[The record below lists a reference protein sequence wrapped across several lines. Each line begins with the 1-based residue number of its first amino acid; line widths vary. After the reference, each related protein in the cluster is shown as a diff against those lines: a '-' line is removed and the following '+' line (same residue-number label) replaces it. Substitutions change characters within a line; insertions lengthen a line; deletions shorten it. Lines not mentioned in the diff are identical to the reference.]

1 MKNLKKLWAI
11 FGLVL
16 VVGLLAF
23 LVLNREKFEQK
34 KYSVVSTS
42 FPGYDFA
49 RAVTKNTNISTKML
63 VKPGAETHTYEPT
76 PQDIIDIKNA
86 DMFVYVGGDS
96 DTWVEKILK
105 DVDTKKTHVV
115 KLVDLVSTV
124 EEEIVEG
131 MEDEDEHEHDHD
143 HDHSHSHKHDD
154 HDHDH
159 DHKHDHDHDHHHDH
173 ESHAHKHDHEEEEE
187 GLEIDEHV
195 WTSPKN
201 AMEIVKK
208 IAKVASE
215 IDAAEKNKIDDNA
228 EKYVAEIAQVD
239 KDLHQAI
246 DGKIS
251 EIVVADRFPFR
262 YFADEFGLKY
272 AAAFSGCS
280 EQTEASAKT
289 ISFLI
294 NKVKQDKVKK
304 IYKIELSNGKIAET
318 VSKDTGAE
326 VLELHSAHNVTADDF
341 SKGVTY
347 VDLIK
352 RNLSVLSK

>member
-63 VKPGAETHTYEPT
+63 VKPGVETHTYEPT

-86 DMFVYVGGDS
+86 DMFIYVGGDS

-143 HDHSHSHKHDD
+143 HDH
-154 HDHDH
+154 
-159 DHKHDHDHDHHHDH
+159 KHDHDHDH
-173 ESHAHKHDHEEEEE
+173 ESHAHKHDHDEEEE
-187 GLEIDEHV
+187 GPEIDEHV
-195 WTSPKN
+195 WTSPKK

-208 IAKVASE
+208 IADVASE
-215 IDAAEKNKIDDNA
+215 IDADEKTKINDNA
-228 EKYVAEIAQVD
+228 EKYVAEIAEVD

-294 NKVKQDKVKK
+294 NKVKQDKIKK
-304 IYKIELSNGKIAET
+304 VYKIELSNGKITET

-347 VDLIK
+347 VDLMK
-352 RNLSVLSK
+352 RNLLALSK

>member
-86 DMFVYVGGDS
+86 DMFIYVGGDS
-96 DTWVEKILK
+96 DTWVKKILK

-131 MEDEDEHEHDHD
+131 MEDEDEHDHEHD
-143 HDHSHSHKHDD
+143 HDHSHSHE

-159 DHKHDHDHDHHHDH
+159 DHKHDHD
-173 ESHAHKHDHEEEEE
+173 EEEE
-187 GLEIDEHV
+187 GPEIDEHV
-195 WTSPKN
+195 WTSPKK

-215 IDAAEKNKIDDNA
+215 IDAAEETKINDNA

-262 YFADEFGLKY
+262 YIADEFGLKY

-294 NKVKQDKVKK
+294 NKVKQDKIKK

-347 VDLIK
+347 VDLMK
-352 RNLSVLSK
+352 RNLLALSK

>member
-63 VKPGAETHTYEPT
+63 VKPGAETHTFEPT

-86 DMFVYVGGDS
+86 DMFIYVGGDS

-131 MEDEDEHEHDHD
+131 MEDEDEHDHEHD
-143 HDHSHSHKHDD
+143 HDHSHSHE

-159 DHKHDHDHDHHHDH
+159 DHKHDHD
-173 ESHAHKHDHEEEEE
+173 EEEE
-187 GLEIDEHV
+187 GPEIDEHV
-195 WTSPKN
+195 WTSPKK

-215 IDAAEKNKIDDNA
+215 IDAAEETKINYNA

-239 KDLHQAI
+239 KDLHQTI

-326 VLELHSAHNVTADDF
+326 VLELHSAHNVTAEDF
-341 SKGVTY
+341 SRDVTY
-347 VDLIK
+347 VDLMK
-352 RNLSVLSK
+352 RNLAALSK

>member
-105 DVDTKKTHVV
+105 DVDTKKTHVM
-115 KLVDLVSTV
+115 KLIDLVSTV
-124 EEEIVEG
+124 NEEIVEG
-131 MEDEDEHEHDHD
+131 MEDEDHDHDHDHKHSHDHDHSHGHDHDHEHDHD
-143 HDHSHSHKHDD
+143 HDHD
-154 HDHDH
+154 HDED
-159 DHKHDHDHDHHHDH
+159 
-173 ESHAHKHDHEEEEE
+173 EV
-187 GLEIDEHV
+187 EIEEHV
-195 WTSPKN
+195 WTSPKK

-215 IDAAEKNKIDDNA
+215 IDTAEKNKIDDNT

-294 NKVKQDKVKK
+294 NKVKQDKIKK

-347 VDLIK
+347 VDLMK
-352 RNLSVLSK
+352 RNLAALSK

>member
-86 DMFVYVGGDS
+86 DMFIYVGGDS

-124 EEEIVEG
+124 NEEIVEG
-131 MEDEDEHEHDHD
+131 MEDEDEHDHDHNHDHAKHDHNHDHD
-143 HDHSHSHKHDD
+143 HDHADY
-154 HDHDH
+154 
-159 DHKHDHDHDHHHDH
+159 DH
-173 ESHAHKHDHEEEEE
+173 ESHEHKHEHNEKEE
-187 GLEIDEHV
+187 GPEIDEHV
-195 WTSPKN
+195 WTSPKK

-208 IAKVASE
+208 IAEVASE
-215 IDAAEKNKIDDNA
+215 IDAEEKTKINDNT

-239 KDLHQAI
+239 KDLHQVI

-294 NKVKQDKVKK
+294 NKVKQDKIKK

-326 VLELHSAHNVTADDF
+326 FLELHSAHNVTADDF

-347 VDLIK
+347 VDLMK
-352 RNLSVLSK
+352 RNLAALSK

>member
-86 DMFVYVGGDS
+86 DMFIYVGGDS
-96 DTWVEKILK
+96 DTWVKKILK

-143 HDHSHSHKHDD
+143 HDH
-154 HDHDH
+154 DH
-159 DHKHDHDHDHHHDH
+159 DHKHDHDHG
-173 ESHAHKHDHEEEEE
+173 SHAHKHDHDEEEE
-187 GLEIDEHV
+187 GPEIDEHV
-195 WTSPKN
+195 WTSPKK

-208 IAKVASE
+208 IAEVASE
-215 IDAAEKNKIDDNA
+215 IDVAEKNKIDDNA

-347 VDLIK
+347 VDLMK
-352 RNLSVLSK
+352 RNLLALSK

>member
-96 DTWVEKILK
+96 DTWVKKILK

-131 MEDEDEHEHDHD
+131 MEDED
-143 HDHSHSHKHDD
+143 D

-159 DHKHDHDHDHHHDH
+159 DHAKHNHADHDHDHEHHHDHDHDH
-173 ESHAHKHDHEEEEE
+173 ESHAHKHEHDEEEE
-187 GLEIDEHV
+187 GPEIDEHV
-195 WTSPKN
+195 WTSPKK

-208 IAKVASE
+208 IAEVASE
-215 IDAAEKNKIDDNA
+215 IDAEEKTKINDNT

-347 VDLIK
+347 VDLMK
-352 RNLSVLSK
+352 RNLAALSK

>member
-63 VKPGAETHTYEPT
+63 VKPGAETHTFEPT

-86 DMFVYVGGDS
+86 DMFIYVGGDS

-105 DVDTKKTHVV
+105 DVDTKKTHVM
-115 KLVDLVSTV
+115 KLIDLVSTV
-124 EEEIVEG
+124 NEEIVEG
-131 MEDEDEHEHDHD
+131 MEDEDEHDHEHD
-143 HDHSHSHKHDD
+143 HDHSHSHE

-159 DHKHDHDHDHHHDH
+159 DHKYDHD
-173 ESHAHKHDHEEEEE
+173 EEE
-187 GLEIDEHV
+187 GAEIDEHV
-195 WTSPKN
+195 WTSPKK

-215 IDAAEKNKIDDNA
+215 IDAAEKTKIDDNA
-228 EKYVAEIAQVD
+228 EKYVAEIAEVD

-262 YFADEFGLKY
+262 YFADEFSLKY

-294 NKVKQDKVKK
+294 NKVKQEKIKK
-304 IYKIELSNGKIAET
+304 IYMIELSNGKIAET

-347 VDLIK
+347 VDLMK
-352 RNLSVLSK
+352 RNLAALSK

>member
-143 HDHSHSHKHDD
+143 HDHK

-159 DHKHDHDHDHHHDH
+159 DHKHDHDHDH
-173 ESHAHKHDHEEEEE
+173 ESHAHKHEHDEEEE
-187 GLEIDEHV
+187 GPEIDEHV
-195 WTSPKN
+195 WTSSKK

-208 IAKVASE
+208 IAEVASE
-215 IDAAEKNKIDDNA
+215 IDAEEKTKINDNA

-326 VLELHSAHNVTADDF
+326 VLELHSAHNVTAEDF

-347 VDLIK
+347 VDLMK
-352 RNLSVLSK
+352 RNLLALSK

>member
-86 DMFVYVGGDS
+86 DMFIYVGGDS

-143 HDHSHSHKHDD
+143 HDHK

-159 DHKHDHDHDHHHDH
+159 DHKHDHDHDH
-173 ESHAHKHDHEEEEE
+173 ESHEHKHEHDEEEE
-187 GLEIDEHV
+187 GPEIDEHV
-195 WTSPKN
+195 WTSPKK

-208 IAKVASE
+208 IAEVASE

-347 VDLIK
+347 VDLMK
-352 RNLSVLSK
+352 RNLVALSK

>member
-63 VKPGAETHTYEPT
+63 VKPGAETHIYEPT

-86 DMFVYVGGDS
+86 DMFIYVGGDS

-105 DVDTKKTHVV
+105 DVDRKKTHVV

-124 EEEIVEG
+124 NEEIVEG
-131 MEDEDEHEHDHD
+131 MEDEDEHDHEHDHNYD
-143 HDHSHSHKHDD
+143 HD
-154 HDHDH
+154 DHDH
-159 DHKHDHDHDHHHDH
+159 DHKHDHDH
-173 ESHAHKHDHEEEEE
+173 ESHEHKHEHEEEEE
-187 GLEIDEHV
+187 GPEIDEHV
-195 WTSPKN
+195 WTSPKK

-208 IAKVASE
+208 IAEVASE
-215 IDAAEKNKIDDNA
+215 IDVDEKTKINDNA

-347 VDLIK
+347 VDLMK
-352 RNLSVLSK
+352 RNLLALSK

>member
-96 DTWVEKILK
+96 DDWVKKVLK

-124 EEEIVEG
+124 NEEIVEG
-131 MEDEDEHEHDHD
+131 MEDEDEHDHEHD
-143 HDHSHSHKHDD
+143 HDHSHSHE

-159 DHKHDHDHDHHHDH
+159 DHKH
-173 ESHAHKHDHEEEEE
+173 EHEEEEE
-187 GLEIDEHV
+187 GPEIDEHV
-195 WTSPKN
+195 WTSPKK

-215 IDAAEKNKIDDNA
+215 IDAAEETKINDNA

-294 NKVKQDKVKK
+294 NKVKQDKIKK

-347 VDLIK
+347 VDLMK
-352 RNLSVLSK
+352 RNLLALSK

>member
-49 RAVTKNTNISTKML
+49 RAMTKNTNISTKML

-86 DMFVYVGGDS
+86 DMFIYVGGDS
-96 DTWVEKILK
+96 DTWVKKILK

-131 MEDEDEHEHDHD
+131 MEDEDEHDHEHD
-143 HDHSHSHKHDD
+143 HDHSHSHE

-159 DHKHDHDHDHHHDH
+159 DHKHDHD
-173 ESHAHKHDHEEEEE
+173 EEEE
-187 GLEIDEHV
+187 GPEIDEHV
-195 WTSPKN
+195 WTSPKK

-215 IDAAEKNKIDDNA
+215 IDAAEETKINDNA

-294 NKVKQDKVKK
+294 NKVKQDKIKK

-347 VDLIK
+347 VDLMK
-352 RNLSVLSK
+352 RNLVALSK

>member
-34 KYSVVSTS
+34 KYLVVSTS

-86 DMFVYVGGDS
+86 DMFIYVGGDS

-124 EEEIVEG
+124 NEEIVEG
-131 MEDEDEHEHDHD
+131 MEDEDEHDHEHDHD
-143 HDHSHSHKHDD
+143 
-154 HDHDH
+154 
-159 DHKHDHDHDHHHDH
+159 
-173 ESHAHKHDHEEEEE
+173 EEEE
-187 GLEIDEHV
+187 GPEIDEHV
-195 WTSPKN
+195 WTSPKK

-208 IAKVASE
+208 IAEVASE
-215 IDAAEKNKIDDNA
+215 IDADEKTKINDNA

-347 VDLIK
+347 VDLMK
-352 RNLSVLSK
+352 RNLLALSK

>member
-131 MEDEDEHEHDHD
+131 MEDEDEH
-143 HDHSHSHKHDD
+143 D

-159 DHKHDHDHDHHHDH
+159 DHKHDHDHDH
-173 ESHAHKHDHEEEEE
+173 ESHEHKHEHDEEEE
-187 GLEIDEHV
+187 GPEIDEHV
-195 WTSPKN
+195 WTSPKK

-208 IAKVASE
+208 IAEVASE
-215 IDAAEKNKIDDNA
+215 IDVAEKNKIDDNA

-239 KDLHQAI
+239 KDLHQVI

-347 VDLIK
+347 VDLMK
-352 RNLSVLSK
+352 RNLAALSK

>member
-105 DVDTKKTHVV
+105 DVDTKKIHVV

-131 MEDEDEHEHDHD
+131 MEDEDDH
-143 HDHSHSHKHDD
+143 D

-159 DHKHDHDHDHHHDH
+159 DHKHDHDHDH
-173 ESHAHKHDHEEEEE
+173 ESHEHKHDHDEEEE
-187 GLEIDEHV
+187 GPEIDEHV
-195 WTSPKN
+195 WTSPKK

-208 IAKVASE
+208 IAEVASE
-215 IDAAEKNKIDDNA
+215 IDVDEKTKINDNA

-347 VDLIK
+347 VDLMK
-352 RNLSVLSK
+352 RNLLALSK

>member
-86 DMFVYVGGDS
+86 DMFIYVGGDS

-131 MEDEDEHEHDHD
+131 MEDEDEHDHDHD

-159 DHKHDHDHDHHHDH
+159 ESHEHKHDHD
-173 ESHAHKHDHEEEEE
+173 EEEE
-187 GLEIDEHV
+187 GPEIDEHV
-195 WTSPKN
+195 WTSPKK

-215 IDAAEKNKIDDNA
+215 IDAAEKTKIDDNA
-228 EKYVAEIAQVD
+228 EKYVAEIAEVD

-262 YFADEFGLKY
+262 YFADEFSLKY

-294 NKVKQDKVKK
+294 NKVKQEKIKK
-304 IYKIELSNGKIAET
+304 IYMIELSNGKIAET
-318 VSKDTGAE
+318 VSRDTGAE

-347 VDLIK
+347 VDLMK
-352 RNLSVLSK
+352 RNLVALSK

>member
-86 DMFVYVGGDS
+86 DMFIYVGGDS
-96 DTWVEKILK
+96 DTWVKKILK

-131 MEDEDEHEHDHD
+131 MEDEDEHDHEHD
-143 HDHSHSHKHDD
+143 HDHSHSHE
-154 HDHDH
+154 HDHESH
-159 DHKHDHDHDHHHDH
+159 EHKHDHD
-173 ESHAHKHDHEEEEE
+173 EEEE
-187 GLEIDEHV
+187 GPEIDEHV
-195 WTSPKN
+195 WTSPRK

-208 IAKVASE
+208 IAEVASE
-215 IDAAEKNKIDDNA
+215 IDVDEKTKINDNA

-262 YFADEFGLKY
+262 YFADEFSLKY

-294 NKVKQDKVKK
+294 NKVKQEKIKK

-347 VDLIK
+347 VDLMK
-352 RNLSVLSK
+352 RNLLALSK

>member
-86 DMFVYVGGDS
+86 DAFIYVGGDS

-124 EEEIVEG
+124 NEEIVEG
-131 MEDEDEHEHDHD
+131 MEDEDEHDHEHDHD
-143 HDHSHSHKHDD
+143 
-154 HDHDH
+154 
-159 DHKHDHDHDHHHDH
+159 
-173 ESHAHKHDHEEEEE
+173 EEEE
-187 GLEIDEHV
+187 GPEIDEHV
-195 WTSPKN
+195 WTSPKK

-208 IAKVASE
+208 IAKEASE

-239 KDLHQAI
+239 NDLHQAI

-326 VLELHSAHNVTADDF
+326 VLELHSAHNVTAEDF

-347 VDLIK
+347 VDLMK
-352 RNLSVLSK
+352 RNLAALSK

>member
-124 EEEIVEG
+124 NEEIVEG
-131 MEDEDEHEHDHD
+131 MEDEGEHEHDHD
-143 HDHSHSHKHDD
+143 HEHHHEHDHAD

-159 DHKHDHDHDHHHDH
+159 DHKHDHDHDH
-173 ESHAHKHDHEEEEE
+173 ESHEHKHDHDEEEE
-187 GLEIDEHV
+187 GPEIDEHV
-195 WTSPKN
+195 WTSPKK

-208 IAKVASE
+208 IAEVASE
-215 IDAAEKNKIDDNA
+215 IDVAEKNKIDDNA

-294 NKVKQDKVKK
+294 NKVKQEKIKK

-326 VLELHSAHNVTADDF
+326 VLELHSAHNVTAEDF

-347 VDLIK
+347 VDLMK
-352 RNLSVLSK
+352 RNLVALSK

>member
-86 DMFVYVGGDS
+86 DMFIYVGGDS

-124 EEEIVEG
+124 NEEIVEG
-131 MEDEDEHEHDHD
+131 MEDEGEHEHDHD
-143 HDHSHSHKHDD
+143 HEHHHEHDHAD

-159 DHKHDHDHDHHHDH
+159 DHKHDHDHDH
-173 ESHAHKHDHEEEEE
+173 ESHEHKHDHDEEEE
-187 GLEIDEHV
+187 GPEIDEHV
-195 WTSPKN
+195 WTSPKK

-208 IAKVASE
+208 IAEVASE
-215 IDAAEKNKIDDNA
+215 IDVAEKNKIDDNA

-239 KDLHQAI
+239 KDLHQVI

-294 NKVKQDKVKK
+294 NKVKQDKIKK

-347 VDLIK
+347 VDLMK
-352 RNLSVLSK
+352 RNLVALSK

>member
-23 LVLNREKFEQK
+23 LALNREKFEQK

-86 DMFVYVGGDS
+86 DMFIYVGGDS

-124 EEEIVEG
+124 NEEIVEG

-143 HDHSHSHKHDD
+143 HDD
-154 HDHDH
+154 HN
-159 DHKHDHDHDHHHDH
+159 HKHDHD
-173 ESHAHKHDHEEEEE
+173 EEEE
-187 GLEIDEHV
+187 GPEIDEHV
-195 WTSPKN
+195 WTSPKK

-215 IDAAEKNKIDDNA
+215 IDAAEKTKIDDNA

-318 VSKDTGAE
+318 VSRDTGAE

-347 VDLIK
+347 VDLMK
-352 RNLSVLSK
+352 RNLVALSK

>member
-86 DMFVYVGGDS
+86 DMFIYVGGDS

-124 EEEIVEG
+124 NEEIVEG
-131 MEDEDEHEHDHD
+131 MEDEDEHDHDHNHDHD
-143 HDHSHSHKHDD
+143 HDHADY
-154 HDHDH
+154 
-159 DHKHDHDHDHHHDH
+159 DH
-173 ESHAHKHDHEEEEE
+173 ESHEHKHEHNEKEE
-187 GLEIDEHV
+187 GPEIDEHV
-195 WTSPKN
+195 WTSPKK

-208 IAKVASE
+208 IAEVASE
-215 IDAAEKNKIDDNA
+215 IDAEEKTKINDNT

-294 NKVKQDKVKK
+294 NKVKQDKIKK

-326 VLELHSAHNVTADDF
+326 FLELHSAHNVTADDF

-347 VDLIK
+347 VDLMK
-352 RNLSVLSK
+352 RNLAALSK

>member
-49 RAVTKNTNISTKML
+49 RAVTKNTNISAKML

-86 DMFVYVGGDS
+86 DMFIYVGGDS

-131 MEDEDEHEHDHD
+131 MEDEDEHDH
-143 HDHSHSHKHDD
+143 D

-195 WTSPKN
+195 WTSPKK

-208 IAKVASE
+208 IAEVASE
-215 IDAAEKNKIDDNA
+215 IDVDEKTKINDNA

-239 KDLHQAI
+239 KDLHQTI

-262 YFADEFGLKY
+262 YFADEFSLKY

-294 NKVKQDKVKK
+294 NKVKQEKIKK

-318 VSKDTGAE
+318 VSRDTGAE

-347 VDLIK
+347 VDLMK
-352 RNLSVLSK
+352 RNLLALSK

>member
-63 VKPGAETHTYEPT
+63 VKPGAETHTFEPT

-86 DMFVYVGGDS
+86 DMFIYVGGDS
-96 DTWVEKILK
+96 DDWVKKVLK

-131 MEDEDEHEHDHD
+131 MEDEDEHDHKHDHEHHHEHDHA
-143 HDHSHSHKHDD
+143 D

-159 DHKHDHDHDHHHDH
+159 DHKYKHDHDH
-173 ESHAHKHDHEEEEE
+173 ESHEHKHNHDEEEE
-187 GLEIDEHV
+187 GPEIDEHV
-195 WTSPKN
+195 WTSPKK

-208 IAKVASE
+208 IAEVASG
-215 IDAAEKNKIDDNA
+215 IDADEKTKINDNA
-228 EKYVAEIAQVD
+228 EKYVAEIAEVD

-262 YFADEFGLKY
+262 YFADEFSLKY

-341 SKGVTY
+341 LKGVTY
-347 VDLIK
+347 VDLMK
-352 RNLSVLSK
+352 RNLVALSK

>member
-49 RAVTKNTNISTKML
+49 RAVTKNTNISAKML

-96 DTWVEKILK
+96 DDWVKKILK

-115 KLVDLVSTV
+115 KLIDLVSTV
-124 EEEIVEG
+124 NEEIVEG
-131 MEDEDEHEHDHD
+131 MEDDDHDHD
-143 HDHSHSHKHDD
+143 HDHDD

-159 DHKHDHDHDHHHDH
+159 DHNHDHKHDHDGHDHDDHD
-173 ESHAHKHDHEEEEE
+173 EEE
-187 GLEIDEHV
+187 GAEIDEHV

-262 YFADEFGLKY
+262 YFADEFGLEY

-347 VDLIK
+347 VDLMK
-352 RNLSVLSK
+352 RNLAALSK

>member
-86 DMFVYVGGDS
+86 DMFIYVGGDS
-96 DTWVEKILK
+96 DTWVKKILK
-105 DVDTKKTHVV
+105 DVDSKKTHVV

-124 EEEIVEG
+124 NEEIVEG
-131 MEDEDEHEHDHD
+131 MEDEDEHDHEHD
-143 HDHSHSHKHDD
+143 HDHSHSHE

-159 DHKHDHDHDHHHDH
+159 DHKHDHD
-173 ESHAHKHDHEEEEE
+173 EEEE
-187 GLEIDEHV
+187 GPEIDEHV
-195 WTSPKN
+195 WTSPKK

-215 IDAAEKNKIDDNA
+215 IDAAEETKINDNA

-294 NKVKQDKVKK
+294 NKVKQDKIKK

-347 VDLIK
+347 VDLMK
-352 RNLSVLSK
+352 RNLAALSK

>member
-86 DMFVYVGGDS
+86 NMFVYVGGDS

-131 MEDEDEHEHDHD
+131 MEDED
-143 HDHSHSHKHDD
+143 D

-159 DHKHDHDHDHHHDH
+159 DHAKHNHADHDHDHEHHHDHDHDH
-173 ESHAHKHDHEEEEE
+173 ESHAHKHEHDEEEE
-187 GLEIDEHV
+187 GPEIDEHV
-195 WTSPKN
+195 WTSPKK

-208 IAKVASE
+208 IAEVASE
-215 IDAAEKNKIDDNA
+215 IDVDEKTKINDNA

-294 NKVKQDKVKK
+294 NKVKQEKIKK

-318 VSKDTGAE
+318 VSRDTGAE

-347 VDLIK
+347 VDLMK
-352 RNLSVLSK
+352 RNLVALSK

>member
-86 DMFVYVGGDS
+86 DMFIYVGGDS
-96 DTWVEKILK
+96 DTWVKKILK

-131 MEDEDEHEHDHD
+131 MEDEDEHDHEHD
-143 HDHSHSHKHDD
+143 HDHSHSHE

-159 DHKHDHDHDHHHDH
+159 DHKHDHD
-173 ESHAHKHDHEEEEE
+173 EEE
-187 GLEIDEHV
+187 GAEIDEHV
-195 WTSPKN
+195 WTSPKK

-208 IAKVASE
+208 IAEVASE

-294 NKVKQDKVKK
+294 NKVKQDKIKK

-326 VLELHSAHNVTADDF
+326 VLELHSAHNVTAEDF

-347 VDLIK
+347 VDLMK
-352 RNLSVLSK
+352 RNLAALSK

>member
-63 VKPGAETHTYEPT
+63 VKPGAETHTFEPT

-86 DMFVYVGGDS
+86 DMFIYVGGDS
-96 DTWVEKILK
+96 DTWVKKILK

-131 MEDEDEHEHDHD
+131 MEDED
-143 HDHSHSHKHDD
+143 
-154 HDHDH
+154 
-159 DHKHDHDHDHHHDH
+159 DHDHDHHHDH

-347 VDLIK
+347 VDLMK
-352 RNLSVLSK
+352 RNLVALSK

>member
-49 RAVTKNTNISTKML
+49 RAVTKNTNISAKML

-86 DMFVYVGGDS
+86 DMFIYVGGDS

-131 MEDEDEHEHDHD
+131 MEDEDEHDHDHADHD
-143 HDHSHSHKHDD
+143 HDHAD
-154 HDHDH
+154 HDHNH
-159 DHKHDHDHDHHHDH
+159 AHKHDHDH
-173 ESHAHKHDHEEEEE
+173 ESHEHKHDHDEEEE
-187 GLEIDEHV
+187 GPEIDEHV
-195 WTSPKN
+195 WTSPKK

-280 EQTEASAKT
+280 EQTEASART

-347 VDLIK
+347 VDLMK
-352 RNLSVLSK
+352 RNLVALSK

>member
-1 MKNLKKLWAI
+1 MRNLKKLWAV

-16 VVGLLAF
+16 VVGLLIF

-86 DMFVYVGGDS
+86 DMFIYVGGDS
-96 DTWVEKILK
+96 DTWVKKILK

-115 KLVDLVSTV
+115 KLVDFVSTV

-131 MEDEDEHEHDHD
+131 MEDEDEHDHEHD
-143 HDHSHSHKHDD
+143 HDHSHSHE

-159 DHKHDHDHDHHHDH
+159 DHKHDHD
-173 ESHAHKHDHEEEEE
+173 EEEE
-187 GLEIDEHV
+187 GPEIDEHV
-195 WTSPKN
+195 WTSPKK

-215 IDAAEKNKIDDNA
+215 IDAAEETKINDNA

-294 NKVKQDKVKK
+294 NKVKQDKIKK

-347 VDLIK
+347 VDLMK
-352 RNLSVLSK
+352 RNLLALSK

>member
-63 VKPGAETHTYEPT
+63 VKPGAETHTFEPT

-86 DMFVYVGGDS
+86 DMFIYVGGDS

-131 MEDEDEHEHDHD
+131 MEDEDEHDH
-143 HDHSHSHKHDD
+143 D

-173 ESHAHKHDHEEEEE
+173 ESHAHKHDYEEEEE

-347 VDLIK
+347 VDLMK

>member
-86 DMFVYVGGDS
+86 DMFIYVGGDS
-96 DTWVEKILK
+96 DTWVKKILK

-131 MEDEDEHEHDHD
+131 MEDEDEHDHEHD
-143 HDHSHSHKHDD
+143 HDHSHSHE

-159 DHKHDHDHDHHHDH
+159 NHKHDHD
-173 ESHAHKHDHEEEEE
+173 EEEE
-187 GLEIDEHV
+187 GPEIDEHV
-195 WTSPKN
+195 WTSPKK

-208 IAKVASE
+208 IAEVASE
-215 IDAAEKNKIDDNA
+215 IDVAEKNKIDDNA
-228 EKYVAEIAQVD
+228 EKYVAEIVQVD

-294 NKVKQDKVKK
+294 NKVKQDKVRK

-347 VDLIK
+347 VDLMK
-352 RNLSVLSK
+352 RNLLALSK

>member
-49 RAVTKNTNISTKML
+49 RAVTKNTNIGAKML

-143 HDHSHSHKHDD
+143 DHDHD
-154 HDHDH
+154 HEHDH
-159 DHKHDHDHDHHHDH
+159 DHKHDHDHDH
-173 ESHAHKHDHEEEEE
+173 ESHAHKHDHEEEE
-187 GLEIDEHV
+187 GPEIDEHV
-195 WTSPKN
+195 WTSPKK

-208 IAKVASE
+208 IAEVASE
-215 IDAAEKNKIDDNA
+215 IDIAEKNKIDDNA

-251 EIVVADRFPFR
+251 EIAVADRFPFR

-294 NKVKQDKVKK
+294 NKVKQDKIKK

-347 VDLIK
+347 VDLMK
-352 RNLSVLSK
+352 RNLVALSK

>member
-11 FGLVL
+11 FSLVL

-131 MEDEDEHEHDHD
+131 MEDED
-143 HDHSHSHKHDD
+143 
-154 HDHDH
+154 DH
-159 DHKHDHDHDHHHDH
+159 DHKHDHDHDH
-173 ESHAHKHDHEEEEE
+173 ESHAHKHDHDEEEE
-187 GLEIDEHV
+187 GPEIDEHV
-195 WTSPKN
+195 WTSPKK

-208 IAKVASE
+208 IAEVASE
-215 IDAAEKNKIDDNA
+215 IDVAEKNKIDDNA

-294 NKVKQDKVKK
+294 NKVKQDKIKK

-326 VLELHSAHNVTADDF
+326 VLELHSAHNVTAEDF

-347 VDLIK
+347 VDLMK
-352 RNLSVLSK
+352 RNLLALSK

>member
-86 DMFVYVGGDS
+86 DMFIYVGGDS
-96 DTWVEKILK
+96 DTWVKKILK
-105 DVDTKKTHVV
+105 GVDTKKTHVV

-143 HDHSHSHKHDD
+143 HSHSHD

-159 DHKHDHDHDHHHDH
+159 DHKHDHD
-173 ESHAHKHDHEEEEE
+173 EEEE
-187 GLEIDEHV
+187 GPEIDEHV
-195 WTSPKN
+195 WTSPKK

-208 IAKVASE
+208 IAKVASG
-215 IDAAEKNKIDDNA
+215 IDTAEKNKIDDNT
-228 EKYVAEIAQVD
+228 EKYVAEIAAVD
-239 KDLHQAI
+239 KDLHQVI

-294 NKVKQDKVKK
+294 NKVKQDKIKK
-304 IYKIELSNGKIAET
+304 VYKIELSNGKIAET

-326 VLELHSAHNVTADDF
+326 VLELHSAHNVAADDF

-347 VDLIK
+347 VDLMK
-352 RNLSVLSK
+352 RNLAVLSK

>member
-86 DMFVYVGGDS
+86 DMFIYVGGDS

-105 DVDTKKTHVV
+105 DVDAKKTHVV

-131 MEDEDEHEHDHD
+131 MEDEDEHDHNHD
-143 HDHSHSHKHDD
+143 
-154 HDHDH
+154 
-159 DHKHDHDHDHHHDH
+159 HDH
-173 ESHAHKHDHEEEEE
+173 ESHAHKHEHDEEEE
-187 GLEIDEHV
+187 GPEIDEHV
-195 WTSPKN
+195 WTSPKK

-208 IAKVASE
+208 IAEVASE
-215 IDAAEKNKIDDNA
+215 IDADEKTKINDNA

-347 VDLIK
+347 VDLMK
-352 RNLSVLSK
+352 RNLLALSK

>member
-86 DMFVYVGGDS
+86 DMFIYVGGDS

-105 DVDTKKTHVV
+105 DVDAKKTHVV

-131 MEDEDEHEHDHD
+131 MEDEDEHDHEHHHDH
-143 HDHSHSHKHDD
+143 D

-159 DHKHDHDHDHHHDH
+159 DHKHDHDH
-173 ESHAHKHDHEEEEE
+173 ESHEHKHDHDEEEE
-187 GLEIDEHV
+187 GPEIDEHV
-195 WTSPKN
+195 WTSPKK

-215 IDAAEKNKIDDNA
+215 IDAAEKTKINDNA

-262 YFADEFGLKY
+262 YFADEFSLKY

-294 NKVKQDKVKK
+294 NKVKQEKIKK
-304 IYKIELSNGKIAET
+304 IYMIELSNGKIAET

-347 VDLIK
+347 VDLMK
-352 RNLSVLSK
+352 RNLAALSK